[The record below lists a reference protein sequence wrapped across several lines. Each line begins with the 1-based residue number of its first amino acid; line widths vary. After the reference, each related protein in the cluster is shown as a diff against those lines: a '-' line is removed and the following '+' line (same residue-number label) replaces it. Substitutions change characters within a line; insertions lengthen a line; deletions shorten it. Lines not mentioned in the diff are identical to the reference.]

1 MTKKIL
7 VLVDGSMHS
16 DLALDRAIEIATAA
30 KYELNLLHIVN
41 TEDRI
46 GEYSALPNVLLPQ
59 EAMEHLQDEGNLVLE
74 AAKAKVPASIKVETF
89 LEMGSPAGRA
99 LEFIETT
106 KPDMAIIGS
115 RGLGKLKRLLLGR
128 VSRYLVE
135 NAPCPVMVVK

>member
-16 DLALDRAIEIATAA
+16 YRALDRAIEIATVA
-30 KYELNLLHIVN
+30 KYELNLLHILN

-46 GEYSALPNVLLPQ
+46 GEYSALPNVLIPQ
-59 EAMEHLQDEGNLVLE
+59 EAMKHLEEEGNRVLE
-74 AAKAKVPASIKVETF
+74 EAKAKVPTSVKVEIF

-99 LEFIETT
+99 LEFIENT
-106 KPDMAIIGS
+106 KPDMTIVGS
-115 RGLGKLKRLLLGR
+115 RGLGQLKRLLLGS
-128 VSRYLVE
+128 VSRYLIE

>member
-89 LEMGSPAGRA
+89 LEMVRC
-99 LEFIETT
+99 IQ
-106 KPDMAIIGS
+106 I
-115 RGLGKLKRLLLGR
+115 
-128 VSRYLVE
+128 
-135 NAPCPVMVVK
+135 

>member
-46 GEYSALPNVLLPQ
+46 GRHIP
-59 EAMEHLQDEGNLVLE
+59 
-74 AAKAKVPASIKVETF
+74 
-89 LEMGSPAGRA
+89 
-99 LEFIETT
+99 
-106 KPDMAIIGS
+106 
-115 RGLGKLKRLLLGR
+115 
-128 VSRYLVE
+128 E
-135 NAPCPVMVVK
+135 N